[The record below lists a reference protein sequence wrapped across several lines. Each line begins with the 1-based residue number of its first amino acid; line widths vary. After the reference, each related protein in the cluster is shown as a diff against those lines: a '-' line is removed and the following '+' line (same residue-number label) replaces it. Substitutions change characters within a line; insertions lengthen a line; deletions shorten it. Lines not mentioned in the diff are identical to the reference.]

1 MCMNKKKN
9 KYIKIQEQTIKEL
22 QKIAIAASDNIA
34 KILFC
39 DIKGDIKDQKKELK
53 AIDLSN
59 ITKIKKDAD
68 GGLEVTFIDRLKALT
83 FLSELSRK
91 LAETE
96 QEKYI
101 FDFVDEG
108 AKKLAQKWEKQNG

>member
-1 MCMNKKKN
+1 MFMNKKKN
-9 KYIKIQEQTIKEL
+9 KYVKIQEKTIKEL
-22 QKIAIAASDNIA
+22 QKIAIEASDNIA
-34 KILFC
+34 TILFC
-39 DIKGDIKDQKKELK
+39 DIKDQKEELK
-53 AIDLSN
+53 AMDLSN

-68 GGLEVTFIDRLKALT
+68 DGLEVTFIDRLKALT
-83 FLSELSRK
+83 ILSELSRK

-96 QEKYI
+96 QEKNI

>member
-1 MCMNKKKN
+1 MFMNKKKN

-22 QKIAIAASDNIA
+22 QKIAIEASDNIA
-34 KILFC
+34 KILFY
-39 DIKGDIKDQKKELK
+39 DIKDQKKELK
-53 AIDLSN
+53 SIDLSN

-68 GGLEVTFIDRLKALT
+68 GGLEITFIDRLKALT
-83 FLSELSRK
+83 ILSELSRK

-96 QEKYI
+96 QEKNI